1 MSGRRKAPGGE
12 PLASR
17 RRTLA
22 GIAAAA
28 PAAALASPARA
39 RESGLPAVERAL
51 WEVEAEL
58 DVLLAGLDRLEERV
72 AESLVLV
79 SCPQDVAVTVGYSVC
94 ASEREVRQAAARWGV
109 AVAECQWA
117 LEELRIEQA
126 KLTAFRERHGL
137 AGLDQRAFD
146 LATRA
151 AALEDQLATT
161 PAATTADVAVKV
173 RRLLASALAG
183 GDGREAALARTA
195 LEALE
200 RLGEPV

>member
-1 MSGRRKAPGGE
+1 MSGRRKAPSGE

-17 RRTLA
+17 RWTLA

-28 PAAALASPARA
+28 PAAALASQAGA

-51 WEVEAEL
+51 CEVEAEL
-58 DVLLAGLDRLEERV
+58 DVLLAGLDRLEEGV
-72 AESLVLV
+72 AESLALV

-94 ASEREVRQAAARWGV
+94 ASEREVRQAATRWGV
-109 AVAECQWA
+109 AVAECQRA
-117 LEELRIEQA
+117 LEELRVEQA

-137 AGLDQRAFD
+137 AGLDQRTFD
-146 LATRA
+146 LAARA
-151 AALEDQLATT
+151 AALEDQLATM
-161 PAATTADVAVKV
+161 PADTAAEVAVKI

-200 RLGEPV
+200 RLGDLA